1 MYNVF
6 IYLFIHL
13 FIILIK
19 DENKCM
25 IITGPNMGGKS
36 NYVRQVALIV
46 VLSQI
51 VSTKIISLTKFFI
64 FLIIIIY
71 IIL

>member
-1 MYNVF
+1 
-6 IYLFIHL
+6 
-13 FIILIK
+13 
-19 DENKCM
+19 M

-51 VSTKIISLTKFFI
+51 VSIIFSVYHRKDINKIVYSISTYLGIIS
-64 FLIIIIY
+64 Y
-71 IIL
+71 